1 MPNMFDVT
9 IFDVTSPRAR
19 HPWVSSESM
28 NTGEN
33 RASTTP
39 QPHASTNTGI
49 VDDAPATANSRVAA
63 FFDLDKTIIA
73 KSSAYAF
80 NKQFLERGIISPTDM
95 LQMTLSHAL
104 YMSQGHDEVQ
114 MEATREQ
121 FSALIAGHSA
131 RELRQVAIETLEQN
145 ITPYIYAEALEL
157 IREHR
162 AQGHQVFIISASA
175 RQIVEP
181 IAQALGVYNVV
192 ATELEVHDG
201 LFTGETEFFCRGE
214 NKAVQMRRIAEK
226 RQFNLAECFA
236 YSDSITDEPMLAAV
250 GHPVVVN
257 PDRALRK
264 IAAEREWPV
273 RQFRNPVPLFRAP
286 SKRNAAIL
294 AGVTLALGAGA
305 TLLALRKNDDEPK
318 AD

>member
-1 MPNMFDVT
+1 M
-9 IFDVTSPRAR
+9 AAGL
-19 HPWVSSESM
+19 H
-28 NTGEN
+28 
-33 RASTTP
+33 
-39 QPHASTNTGI
+39 
-49 VDDAPATANSRVAA
+49 ATADSRVAA

-95 LQMTLSHAL
+95 LQMALSHAL
-104 YMSQGHDEVQ
+104 YMSQGHDEAQ

-192 ATELEVHDG
+192 ATELEVRDG
-201 LFTGETEFFCRGE
+201 IFTGETEFFCRGE

-226 RQFNLAECFA
+226 RQFDLAECFA
-236 YSDSITDEPMLAAV
+236 YSDSITDEPMLSAV

-264 IAAEREWPV
+264 IATEREWPV

-294 AGVTLALGAGA
+294 SGVTLALGAGA
-305 TLLALRKNDDEPK
+305 TLLALRKNDDESK

>member
-1 MPNMFDVT
+1 
-9 IFDVTSPRAR
+9 
-19 HPWVSSESM
+19 M

-33 RASTTP
+33 KASTTP
-39 QPHASTNTGI
+39 QPHASTDTSSSK
-49 VDDAPATANSRVAA
+49 DAQIAAGLHATANSRVAA

-95 LQMTLSHAL
+95 LQMALSHAL
-104 YMSQGHDEVQ
+104 YMSQGHDEAQ

-162 AQGHQVFIISASA
+162 AQGHEVFIISASA

-192 ATELEVHDG
+192 ATELEVRDG

-226 RQFNLAECFA
+226 RRFNLAE
-236 YSDSITDEPMLAAV
+236 
-250 GHPVVVN
+250 
-257 PDRALRK
+257 
-264 IAAEREWPV
+264 
-273 RQFRNPVPLFRAP
+273 
-286 SKRNAAIL
+286 
-294 AGVTLALGAGA
+294 
-305 TLLALRKNDDEPK
+305 
-318 AD
+318 

>member
-1 MPNMFDVT
+1 
-9 IFDVTSPRAR
+9 
-19 HPWVSSESM
+19 M

-33 RASTTP
+33 KASTTP
-39 QPHASTNTGI
+39 QPRASTDTSSSKDTQIAAGLH
-49 VDDAPATANSRVAA
+49 ATAGSRVAA

-95 LQMTLSHAL
+95 LQMALSHAL
-104 YMSQGHDEVQ
+104 YMSQGHDEAQ

-162 AQGHQVFIISASA
+162 AQGHHVFIISASA
-175 RQIVEP
+175 QQIVEP

-192 ATELEVHDG
+192 ATELEVRDG

-226 RQFNLAECFA
+226 RQFDLAECFA
-236 YSDSITDEPMLAAV
+236 YSDSITDEPMLSAV

-264 IAAEREWPV
+264 IATEREWPV

-286 SKRNAAIL
+286 SKRNVAIL

-305 TLLALRKNDDEPK
+305 TLLVLRKNDDEPK

>member
-1 MPNMFDVT
+1 M
-9 IFDVTSPRAR
+9 AAGL
-19 HPWVSSESM
+19 H
-28 NTGEN
+28 
-33 RASTTP
+33 
-39 QPHASTNTGI
+39 
-49 VDDAPATANSRVAA
+49 ATADSRVAA

-95 LQMTLSHAL
+95 LQMALSHAL
-104 YMSQGHDEVQ
+104 YMSQGHDEAQ

-157 IREHR
+157 IRKHR

-192 ATELEVHDG
+192 ATELEVRDG
-201 LFTGETEFFCRGE
+201 FFTGETEFFCRGE

>member
-1 MPNMFDVT
+1 
-9 IFDVTSPRAR
+9 
-19 HPWVSSESM
+19 M

-33 RASTTP
+33 KASPTT
-39 QPHASTNTGI
+39 QPHAS
-49 VDDAPATANSRVAA
+49 ANASAVADNRVAA

-95 LQMTLSHAL
+95 MQMALSHAL
-104 YMSQGHDEVQ
+104 YMSQGHDESQ

-121 FSALIAGHSA
+121 FSTLIAGHSA
-131 RELRQVAIETLEQN
+131 QEVRQLAVETLEQN

-162 AQGHQVFIISASA
+162 AKGHQVFIISASA

-192 ATELEVHDG
+192 ATELEIRDG
-201 LFTGETEFFCRGE
+201 VFTGGMEFFCRGE
-214 NKAVQMRRIAEK
+214 NKAIQMRRLAEK
-226 RQFNLAECFA
+226 HNIDLANCYA
-236 YSDSITDEPMLAAV
+236 YSDSITDEPMLSAV
-250 GHPVVVN
+250 GHPIVVN

-264 IAAEREWPV
+264 IATERRWPV
-273 RQFRNPVPLFRAP
+273 RQFRNPVPLFRPP

-294 AGVTLALGAGA
+294 AGITLALGAGA
-305 TLLALRKNDDEPK
+305 TLLALRKDDDEPPS
-318 AD
+318 D

>member
-39 QPHASTNTGI
+39 QPHVSTDTRI
-49 VDDAPATANSRVAA
+49 TEDAPATADARVAA

-95 LQMTLSHAL
+95 LQMALSHAL

-145 ITPYIYAEALEL
+145 ITPYIYAEALDL

-192 ATELEVHDG
+192 ATELEVRDG
-201 LFTGETEFFCRGE
+201 VFTGETEFFCRGE
-214 NKAVQMRRIAEK
+214 NKAVQMRRIAK
-226 RQFNLAECFA
+226 KHQLDLAECFA

-294 AGVTLALGAGA
+294 VGVTLTLGAGA
-305 TLLALRKNDDEPK
+305 SLLALRKNDDEPK
-318 AD
+318 DG

>member
-1 MPNMFDVT
+1 
-9 IFDVTSPRAR
+9 
-19 HPWVSSESM
+19 M

-33 RASTTP
+33 KASTTP
-39 QPHASTNTGI
+39 QPRASTDTSSSK
-49 VDDAPATANSRVAA
+49 DAQIAAGLHATADSRVAA

-95 LQMTLSHAL
+95 LQMALSHAL
-104 YMSQGHDEVQ
+104 YMSQGHDEAQ

-192 ATELEVHDG
+192 ATELEVRDG
-201 LFTGETEFFCRGE
+201 IFTGETEFFCRGE

-226 RQFNLAECFA
+226 RQFDLAECFA
-236 YSDSITDEPMLAAV
+236 YSDSITDEPMLSAV

-264 IAAEREWPV
+264 IATEREWPV

-294 AGVTLALGAGA
+294 SGVTLALGAGA
-305 TLLALRKNDDEPK
+305 TLLALRKNDDESK

>member
-1 MPNMFDVT
+1 MD
-9 IFDVTSPRAR
+9 
-19 HPWVSSESM
+19 
-28 NTGEN
+28 TGEN
-33 RASTTP
+33 KASTTP
-39 QPHASTNTGI
+39 QPRASADAHDAAGIHNTAGPR
-49 VDDAPATANSRVAA
+49 DAAGSRVIIENRVAA

-80 NKQFLERGIISPTDM
+80 NKQLLERGIISPKDM
-95 LQMTLSHAL
+95 MQMALSHAL
-104 YMSQGHDEVQ
+104 YMSQGHDESQ

-131 RELRQVAIETLEQN
+131 RELRQVAIETLEKN
-145 ITPYIYAEALEL
+145 ITPYIYAEALDL

-175 RQIVEP
+175 RQLVEP
-181 IAQALGVYNVV
+181 IAHALGIYNVV
-192 ATELEVHDG
+192 STELEVRDG
-201 LFTGETEFFCRGE
+201 VFTGETEFFCRGK
-214 NKAVQMRRIAEK
+214 NKALQMRRIAEK
-226 RQFNLAECFA
+226 HQLDLAECFA
-236 YSDSITDEPMLAAV
+236 YSDSITDEPMLSEV

-286 SKRNAAIL
+286 SKRNTAIV

-305 TLLALRKNDDEPK
+305 TLLALRKNDGESKTD
-318 AD
+318 

>member
-39 QPHASTNTGI
+39 QPHVSTDTRI
-49 VDDAPATANSRVAA
+49 TEDAPATADARVAA

-95 LQMTLSHAL
+95 LQMALSHAL

-145 ITPYIYAEALEL
+145 ITPYIYAEALDL

-162 AQGHQVFIISASA
+162 TQGHQVFIISASA

-192 ATELEVHDG
+192 ATELEVRDG
-201 LFTGETEFFCRGE
+201 VFTGETEFFCRGE
-214 NKAVQMRRIAEK
+214 NKAVQMRRIAK
-226 RQFNLAECFA
+226 KHQLDLAECFA
-236 YSDSITDEPMLAAV
+236 YSDSITDEPMLSAV

-294 AGVTLALGAGA
+294 VGVTLALGAGA
-305 TLLALRKNDDEPK
+305 SLLALRKNDDEPK
-318 AD
+318 DG

>member
-39 QPHASTNTGI
+39 QPHVSTDTRI
-49 VDDAPATANSRVAA
+49 TEDAPATADARVAA

-95 LQMTLSHAL
+95 LQMALSHAL

-145 ITPYIYAEALEL
+145 ITPYIYAEALDL

-192 ATELEVHDG
+192 ATELEVRDG
-201 LFTGETEFFCRGE
+201 VFTGETEFFCRGE
-214 NKAVQMRRIAEK
+214 NKAVQMRRIAK
-226 RQFNLAECFA
+226 KHQLDLAECFA

-294 AGVTLALGAGA
+294 VGVTLALGAGA
-305 TLLALRKNDDEPK
+305 SLLALRKNDDEPK
-318 AD
+318 DG